1 MEYLAVLAAAV
12 GCFAVGAVWYI
23 TLGTVWARA
32 AGFEFDEN
40 GRPKG
45 TGSAAP
51 FAVGFLAAILLS
63 GMMRHVFAMSG
74 IDGLDKGLIAGLG
87 VGLFMIAP
95 WTWMNYAYA
104 ARPRNLVLID
114 CGYAILGPAV
124 AGAILGLF

>member
-1 MEYLAVLAAAV
+1 MGYLSVIVAAV
-12 GCFAVGAVWYI
+12 GCFAMGAVWYMS
-23 TLGTVWARA
+23 LGKVWAKA

-45 TGSAAP
+45 GGSMAP
-51 FAVGFLAAILLS
+51 FAVGFLAALLLS
-63 GMMRHVFAMSG
+63 GMLRHMFAMSG
-74 IDGLDKGLIAGLG
+74 IDGLGKGLIAGLG
-87 VGLFMIAP
+87 VGLFVIAP

-104 ARPRNLVLID
+104 QRPRNLVLID